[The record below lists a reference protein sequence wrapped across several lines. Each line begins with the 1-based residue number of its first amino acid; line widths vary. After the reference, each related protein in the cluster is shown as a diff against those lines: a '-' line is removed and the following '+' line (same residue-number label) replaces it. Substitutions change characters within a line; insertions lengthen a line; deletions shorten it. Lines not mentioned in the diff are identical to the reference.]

1 MQGIT
6 KISDITKQD
15 AEKIIQVQGWIEK
28 LRKGKNT
35 YFIDLID
42 SFDTSNYLQC
52 IVPKDLIPSF
62 EQVNRTA
69 FIKIEGQIKELP
81 AKYKTNKGVELH
93 ITKLLHH
100 SHSKSDFDSLVP
112 ENSYSIKYHTL
123 CLRHKNIYV
132 LLTDLVLKSLQITS
146 MKMDLVEVNAPLYG
160 GTKCEGG
167 SELYEMDHFGQTAYL
182 TQSSQMYLE
191 AIVPVVKKGV
201 YCDLPS
207 FRKEKSRT
215 KRHLTQFRHF
225 ELEMFGFYTF
235 DDFLQYLTVFIKT
248 FFETLFDLDKDNI
261 LKKLNR
267 IDFIK
272 EIINKEF
279 LFLRHEEAINML
291 NEQGITKSDGTKFDK
306 YDDIPEAQE
315 RKLIDQLNR
324 IVFLTHFPIMTKAF
338 YTATD
343 PQDKTRALA
352 VDIEFPHVGEIFG
365 CSLRE
370 QKRDRLEEKFKLFTL
385 RDYATQLIDHLI
397 EYNLDTSL
405 LTKFIFEQDC
415 QSLKD
420 EIIKNINILKEI
432 KKNLVKDLNK
442 QELVKDLEFDI
453 PDLDK
458 IPYQDYEWY
467 FQLRDYG
474 FSNTGGFGLGVER
487 LVTWLSGGDIIDGEH
502 NYSIHSVTTFPRTVD
517 KLYP

>member
-1 MQGIT
+1 MQDIIKIT
-6 KISDITKQD
+6 NITKQD
-15 AEKIIQVQGWIEK
+15 TDKIIQVQGWIERI
-28 LRKGKNT
+28 RKSKNT

-42 SFDTSNYLQC
+42 SFDTNNYLQC
-52 IVPKDLIPSF
+52 IVPKVLIPNF

-69 FIKIEGQIKELP
+69 FIKIEGQVKELP
-81 AKYKTNKGVELH
+81 LKYKTNKGIELH

-100 SHSKSDFDSLVP
+100 SHAKSDFDSLVP
-112 ENSYSIKYHTL
+112 ENSYAIKYHTL
-123 CLRHKNIYV
+123 FLRHKNIYV
-132 LLTDLVLKSLQITS
+132 MLTDLVLKSLQLTAI
-146 MKMDLVEVNAPLYG
+146 KMDLIEVNAPLYG

-167 SELYEMDHFGQTAYL
+167 SELYEMDHFGQIAYL

-225 ELEMFGFYTF
+225 EVEMFGFYTF
-235 DDFLQYLTVFIKT
+235 DDFTRFLIVFIKT
-248 FFETLFDLDKDNI
+248 FFETLFDLDKDLI
-261 LKKLNR
+261 LKKLKR
-267 IDFIK
+267 DDFIK

-279 LFLRHEEAINML
+279 LLLKHEEAINIL
-291 NEQGITKSDGTKFDK
+291 NEQGITKSDRTKFDK

-315 RKLIDQLNR
+315 RKLIDQLDK
-324 IVFLTHFPIMTKAF
+324 IVLLTHFPIMTKAF

-370 QKRDRLEEKFKLFTL
+370 QTRERLEEKLKLFTL
-385 RDYATQLIDHLI
+385 RDYATILFDHMDKH
-397 EYNLDTSL
+397 NLDKSL
-405 LTKFIFEQDC
+405 LLQFILDQDPNN
-415 QSLKD
+415 LKT
-420 EIIKNINILKEI
+420 EIIKNINILKEKEQDI
-432 KKNLVKDLNK
+432 KI
-442 QELVKDLEFDI
+442 DI
-453 PDLDK
+453 NDLDK
-458 IPYQDYEWY
+458 IPYEDYEWY

-487 LVTWLSGGDIIDGEH
+487 LVTWLSGGDIIDNEH
-502 NYSIHSVTTFPRTVD
+502 NYSIHSVSTFPRTVD